1 MHIQFENI
9 NLLFDEYNNEMEL
22 SSLITRTFAEEKS
35 IMAFT
40 PTTVYAESTPNPST
54 MKFVANRLII
64 KGVEYLKEEDCEGA
78 PLAQELFKGGYV
90 KSLFFSNNFVSIT
103 KTDAQEW
110 TVLTSPV
117 REFLT
122 DYFTKGLPVIESY
135 PINVTPAIE
144 NNSVPIIEG
153 STEEVII
160 GILEEYIRPA
170 VEQDGGAI
178 TFRSFNDGIVTVA
191 LQGSC
196 SGCPSSKVTLKSGI
210 ENLLVRMVPG
220 VKEVVAEEI

>member
-1 MHIQFENI
+1 M
-9 NLLFDEYNNEMEL
+9 
-22 SSLITRTFAEEKS
+22 S
-35 IMAFT
+35 FT
-40 PTTVYAESTPNPST
+40 PTTVYAESTPNPNT
-54 MKFVANRLII
+54 MKFVANRLIMEPNRLA
-64 KGVEYLKEEDCEGA
+64 EYLKAEDCEGA

-90 KSLFFSNNFVSIT
+90 KSLFFSTNFVSIT
-103 KTDAQEW
+103 KTDAHDW
-110 TVLTSPV
+110 TRLTSAI

-122 DYFTKGLPVIESY
+122 DYFTKGLPVIEVY
-135 PINVTPAIE
+135 PEQATAVQETPAA
-144 NNSVPIIEG
+144 PIIEG
-153 STEEVII
+153 STEEAII

-178 TFRSFNDGIVTVA
+178 TFRSYNDGIVTVA

>member
-1 MHIQFENI
+1 MSHIQT
-9 NLLFDEYNNEMEL
+9 
-22 SSLITRTFAEEKS
+22 S
-35 IMAFT
+35 
-40 PTTVYAESTPNPST
+40 VYAESTPNPST
-54 MKFVANRLII
+54 IKFVANRLII
-64 KGVEYLKEEDCEGA
+64 EPNRQVEYLNEQDCEGA
-78 PLAQELFKGGYV
+78 PLAKELFKGGYV

-103 KTDAQEW
+103 KTDAREW
-110 TVLTSPV
+110 TVLTGPI

-122 DYFTKGLPVIESY
+122 DYFTKGLPVIEVY
-135 PINVTPAIE
+135 PEKNAETVE
-144 NNSVPIIEG
+144 EIIATVAEG
-153 STEEVII
+153 SVEEQII

-178 TFRSFNDGIVTVA
+178 SFRSFKEGVVTVA

-210 ENLLVRMVPG
+210 ENLLTRMVPG

>member
-1 MHIQFENI
+1 MHPIFTNI
-9 NLLFDEYNNEMEL
+9 NLSALFPLYFCRPRPFPMP
-22 SSLITRTFAEEKS
+22 FV
-35 IMAFT
+35 
-40 PTTVYAESTPNPST
+40 PTTVYAESTPNPNT
-54 MKFVANRLII
+54 MKFVANRLIVEPNRI
-64 KGVEYLKEEDCEGA
+64 AEYLNAEDCEGA

-90 KSLFFSNNFVSIT
+90 KSLFFSTNFVSIT
-103 KTDAQEW
+103 KKESQDW
-110 TVLTSPV
+110 SRLTNAV
-117 REFLT
+117 REYLT
-122 DYFTKGLPVIESY
+122 DYFSKGLPVIEKY
-135 PINVTPAIE
+135 PEQTSPAQETPILQ
-144 NNSVPIIEG
+144 PLEG
-153 STEEVII
+153 STEEAII

-178 TFRSFNDGIVTVA
+178 TFRSFNDGVVTVA

>member
-1 MHIQFENI
+1 
-9 NLLFDEYNNEMEL
+9 L
-22 SSLITRTFAEEKS
+22 R
-35 IMAFT
+35 
-40 PTTVYAESTPNPST
+40 
-54 MKFVANRLII
+54 
-64 KGVEYLKEEDCEGA
+64 EEDCEGA

-135 PINVTPAIE
+135 PINATPVIE

-153 STEEVII
+153 STEEAII

-178 TFRSFNDGIVTVA
+178 TFRSFQDGIVTVA

>member
-1 MHIQFENI
+1 
-9 NLLFDEYNNEMEL
+9 
-22 SSLITRTFAEEKS
+22 
-35 IMAFT
+35 MAFT

-64 KGVEYLKEEDCEGA
+64 EPNKGVEYLREEDCEGA

-110 TVLTSPV
+110 TRLTSPV

-122 DYFTKGLPVIESY
+122 DYFSKGLPVIEIY
-135 PINVTPAIE
+135 PLNSAPIIE